1 MRSQFLLRLAFVPF
15 FLLFGSCAFYTPS
28 PKALH
33 EEMIKGWLSK
43 GRKVEVELQVTIKNV
58 RRLEGAE
65 LSAANVEKGLPANTP
80 PVFRLWSAQ
89 PQEYIN
95 IRNFEYKRTDPA
107 PDDIFRDTVNG
118 NLIYYWQLENKLKTG
133 DSLVISRRIH
143 YDLFSIKVPEDLT
156 TQASS
161 TANGNNSRFLGSEEF
176 IEISDSIKAK
186 AAEITAGAED
196 PVSKTRALYKWVN
209 ANMKY
214 EWPVPKRGALE
225 AFRSCKGDCGQ
236 YSYLFIALSR
246 ASGIPARL
254 VSGFMLAPDTV
265 SYHVWSEVD
274 LPGLGWLPVDCTDK
288 NGFLELDNRR
298 LVSSRGMNIPLKHV
312 PAWATY
318 KNSDVQNGITDFM
331 QMVTGV
337 ISGYNAQISTK
348 RIIHR
353 FDRK

>member
-1 MRSQFLLRLAFVPF
+1 MRKTALFRASL
-15 FLLFGSCAFYTPS
+15 LLFPFLFSTCAFYTPS
-28 PKALH
+28 PEKLH
-33 EEMIKGWLSK
+33 EELVRGWLSE
-43 GRKVEVELQVTIKNV
+43 GRDVDVELQVIIKNV
-58 RRLEGAE
+58 TRLQGDE
-65 LSAANVEKGLPANTP
+65 LIAANKEKGLPVNTP

-95 IRNFEYKRTDPA
+95 IRNFDYTATSPK
-107 PDDIFRDTVNG
+107 PDDIFTDPDNG
-118 NLIYYWQLENKLKTG
+118 NLIYYWELEKKLKTG
-133 DSLVISRRIH
+133 DSIVISRRLS
-143 YDLFSIKVPEDLT
+143 YDLYNIKVPDDITSDL
-156 TQASS
+156 AFFS
-161 TANGNNSRFLGSEEF
+161 NGNTSRFLGEEEF
-176 IEISDSIKAK
+176 IEITDEIIQK
-186 AAEITAGAED
+186 AAMITAGSTD
-196 PVSKTRALYKWVN
+196 PVGKTRALYSWVN

-265 SYHVWSEVD
+265 SYHVWSEVE

-288 NGFLELDNRR
+288 NGFLQLDNRR
-298 LVSSRGMNIPLKHV
+298 LVSSRGMNIQLKHV
-312 PAWATY
+312 PDWANY
-318 KNSDVQNGITDFM
+318 NNSDAQKGKTDFM

-337 ISGYNAQISTK
+337 ISGYRAQITTR